1 MNKLSIAP
9 ILLGIV
15 IFGEAQS
22 AYDEGSNKTII
33 NQTGQMSTSDE
44 NMTRRISDLLRSA
57 SFSTGYDLVTFTID
71 QGKVILQGSVETS
84 EDKIRLEKAIRTI
97 GGVKSVDNQLIVR
110 NRQTSQHEK
119 INHNLY
125 AYTINKNKPIIH
137 TSNPF
142 SQDNALTVSDKQLN
156 KNIRSQLKSQGF
168 WEKYTDVRLNTNN
181 GVVTLEGIIPTSSDQ
196 QKLVNSMQKVRGV
209 KSIESNLTIRNNN
222 NNLTQ

>member
-44 NMTRRISDLLRSA
+44 IMTRRISDLLRSA

-142 SQDNALTVSDKQLN
+142 SQDNALTISDKQLN

-168 WEKYTDVRLNTNN
+168 WEKYTDVRLNTNS
-181 GVVTLEGIIPTSSDQ
+181 GVVTLEGIIPSSSDQ
-196 QKLVNSMQKVRGV
+196 QKLVNAMQKVRGV